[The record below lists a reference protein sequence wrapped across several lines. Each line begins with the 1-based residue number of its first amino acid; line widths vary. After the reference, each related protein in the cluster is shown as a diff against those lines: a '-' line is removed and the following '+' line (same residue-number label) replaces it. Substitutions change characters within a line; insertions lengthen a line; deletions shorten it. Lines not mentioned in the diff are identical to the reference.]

1 MKNALFWALVA
12 VVAVILGLLG
22 YGIYLSVTSA
32 SPGFDLAT
40 ALCSGFILVAAL
52 VAWEVLMK
60 PGYYRR
66 RIARPPPEEPEQE
79 PAEAPSRPPSR

>member
-1 MKNALFWALVA
+1 MKNALFWGLVA
-12 VVAVILGLLG
+12 VVFVILALLA
-22 YGIYLSVTSA
+22 YGIYLSVTKA
-32 SPGFDLAT
+32 SSGFDVAT
-40 ALCSGFILVAAL
+40 TVCTGFILVGSL

>member
-1 MKNALFWALVA
+1 MKNALFWALLV

-22 YGIYLSVTSA
+22 YGIYLSVTNGS
-32 SPGFDLAT
+32 SGFDLAT
-40 ALCSGFILVAAL
+40 ALCSALILVGAL

-66 RIARPPPEEPEQE
+66 REEIEREAADEDHDRARE
-79 PAEAPSRPPSR
+79 PPSR

>member
-12 VVAVILGLLG
+12 IVGVILALLG

-32 SPGFDLAT
+32 SSGFDVGT
-40 ALCSGFILVAAL
+40 AVCGGAMLVGAL

-66 RIARPPPEEPEQE
+66 RNNAEEASADDMEDREGPPG
-79 PAEAPSRPPSR
+79 SG

>member
-60 PGYYRR
+60 PGYYRHR
-66 RIARPPPEEPEQE
+66 EETKRGTTGDEDEGAPPPPR
-79 PAEAPSRPPSR
+79 SR